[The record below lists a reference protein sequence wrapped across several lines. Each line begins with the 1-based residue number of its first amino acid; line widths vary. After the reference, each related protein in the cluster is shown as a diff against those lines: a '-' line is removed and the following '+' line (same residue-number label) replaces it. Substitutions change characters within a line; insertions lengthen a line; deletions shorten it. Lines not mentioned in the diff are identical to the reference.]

1 MSGNITVQGDIHLKG
16 NLVVEVSLLQHY
28 LLKNIKQILP
38 LQVFKF
44 FQILS
49 KVVQKDIAGH
59 TTLLIYSTT
68 MPIQG
73 AITNLKP
80 IIASLPYR

>member
-44 FQILS
+44 SL
-49 KVVQKDIAGH
+49 
-59 TTLLIYSTT
+59 
-68 MPIQG
+68 
-73 AITNLKP
+73 N
-80 IIASLPYR
+80 IIF